1 MESIGEYHI
10 MYNKAY
16 TLVYAWKWKIETG
29 SGLTI
34 WQQEEGLYWKIT
46 EEKEKRLR
54 KKEDTEEEKVKE
66 VMKFSTA
73 II

>member
-1 MESIGEYHI
+1 M
-10 MYNKAY
+10 
-16 TLVYAWKWKIETG
+16 
-29 SGLTI
+29 TI
-34 WQQEEGLYWKIT
+34 WQQEGGPYWKIT

-66 VMKFSTA
+66 VMKFSIA